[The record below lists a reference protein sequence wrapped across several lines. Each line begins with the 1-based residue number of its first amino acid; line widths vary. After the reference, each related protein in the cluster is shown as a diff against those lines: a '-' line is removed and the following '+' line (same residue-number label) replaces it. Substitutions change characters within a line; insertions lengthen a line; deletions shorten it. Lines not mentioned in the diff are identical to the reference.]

1 MATTKKQS
9 AALAKQV
16 FEYAPAPEA
25 IDHIKI
31 QPRYGLFIGGK
42 MVAAHSKKH
51 FPTINPAT
59 EKTLSEVV
67 DADAVDVDR
76 AVKAAGKAFDSWA
89 RLAPSRRARYLFRI
103 SRLLQERSRELAVVE
118 TMDGG
123 KPIKESRD
131 VDIPLSAAHFF
142 YYAGWA
148 DKLEWAFPN
157 RKPRPLGV
165 AGQVIPWKFA
175 PALAAGNTVVLK
187 PAETTPLSAMLFAE
201 ICMQAELPPGVVNIV
216 TGAGK
221 TGSLLVSHPGVK
233 KVAFTGSTEVGKLI
247 QRAIAGSGKR
257 LTLELGG
264 KAANIV
270 FEDAPLDQAVE
281 GIVNGIYFNQGHV

>member
-1 MATTKKQS
+1 MAITKKQS
-9 AALAKQV
+9 AELARQA

-25 IDHIKI
+25 IDHVKI
-31 QPRYGLFIGGK
+31 QPRYGLVIGGK

-142 YYAGWA
+142 YY
-148 DKLEWAFPN
+148 
-157 RKPRPLGV
+157 
-165 AGQVIPWKFA
+165 
-175 PALAAGNTVVLK
+175 
-187 PAETTPLSAMLFAE
+187 
-201 ICMQAELPPGVVNIV
+201 
-216 TGAGK
+216 
-221 TGSLLVSHPGVK
+221 
-233 KVAFTGSTEVGKLI
+233 
-247 QRAIAGSGKR
+247 
-257 LTLELGG
+257 GG
-264 KAANIV
+264 
-270 FEDAPLDQAVE
+270 
-281 GIVNGIYFNQGHV
+281 